1 MPSALVVILSLVLG
15 VTAAG
20 HAIDTGARLGQ
31 TVATSPTVGYVA
43 IEDAEATAD
52 GPDLCVC
59 EFRGSCSISS
69 LDPAAGALP
78 AFAGGPRQLRP
89 TKGTIPS
96 GLPPDV
102 PYPPPRLV

>member
-1 MPSALVVILSLVLG
+1 MPSALVAILSLVLV

-20 HAIDTGARLGQ
+20 HAVETGARLGQ
-31 TVATSPTVGYVA
+31 TVATVPTVDYLA
-43 IEDAEATAD
+43 IEDAETAAD

-59 EFRGSCSISS
+59 ELRGSCSVSS
-69 LDPAAGALP
+69 LGPAAGALP

-89 TKGTIPS
+89 LQGNIPS